1 MKEEPKMPMHKKIE
15 NHDATGGPLDP
26 ILSCSTNWL
35 LMQEKSPSGLHLSS
49 STSQLMGWQ

>member
-35 LMQEKSPSGLHLSS
+35 PMQEKSPSGLHLSS